1 MYILLMMLYNSHNLA
16 YLGLVWNRTLLLLP
30 LIVKG
35 FRINKLK
42 KKKRCLANIKK
53 KANIWGKQ
61 NKTQLKKKK
70 KGCGGRNRRIWLLR
84 NSCSAG
90 SWVLHHPA
98 HSSSPCLFYL
108 LCVIFYSS
116 SVVRRV
122 RRECTTIKK
131 MHPTRCIQQSTSET
145 DSWLSITFP
154 WMYHCTK
161 LYWVHIS

>member
-42 KKKRCLANIKK
+42 KKKKGVWLTLRRKQIFEENKIKH
-53 KANIWGKQ
+53 N
-61 NKTQLKKKK
+61 LKKK
-70 KGCGGRNRRIWLLR
+70 KGCGGRNRRIRLLR